1 MIFSSNFVS
10 LFRLTRLSLRLRCL
24 VGLTFLPMTGLM
36 VSFPRCG
43 DEPWGQRRWLT
54 DIFWNRVLKKIST
67 LLEQIACLIP
77 VNNFFSVP
85 TLSQSINTQK
95 NKQGQYSVILT
106 FSVDKGFTIWYKE
119 HQNDLW
125 ENFSRRTQRLILNGK
140 GGAILPS
147 GVDNQRRIWL
157 TLHAYAIYGA
167 YNYSTFLTWLFV
179 SGKLDE

>member
-77 VNNFFSVP
+77 ANNFFSVP

-95 NKQGQYSVILT
+95 INLANILT
-106 FSVDKGFTIWYKE
+106 SPLVNNPYILLSPTLCRYHSFNSFLFSLISTGNIITG
-119 HQNDLW
+119 
-125 ENFSRRTQRLILNGK
+125 ENL
-140 GGAILPS
+140 
-147 GVDNQRRIWL
+147 
-157 TLHAYAIYGA
+157 
-167 YNYSTFLTWLFV
+167 WLFQ
-179 SGKLDE
+179 SPDSYSSSSFLCITLM